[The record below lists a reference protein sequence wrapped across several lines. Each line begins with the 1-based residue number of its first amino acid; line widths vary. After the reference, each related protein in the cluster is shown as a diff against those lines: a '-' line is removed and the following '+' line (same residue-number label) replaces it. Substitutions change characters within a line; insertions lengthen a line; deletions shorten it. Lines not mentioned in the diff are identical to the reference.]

1 MKKIAESIATVH
13 THTHTGV
20 LDNNKNNEIY
30 EEKDIY
36 KNASSY
42 DAKRK
47 LKNGLTRKPTN
58 TIQIQ
63 EYFKIEEC
71 YKNKCNFNIYR
82 IKKSNN
88 VGADASVRPQ
98 KKKEKNNRA
107 GRPKD
112 AQPLQMAEYN
122 LGITLIALIITII
135 VLLILAG
142 VTLNMIMGENGII
155 KKAQISKEKTNEAQI
170 EEEKN
175 LQSLENKVNDYNTR
189 EQITIE
195 KEEYEKLKKKGT
207 WELLASTTSQ
217 NETELDVK
225 DLNQYNSVILI
236 CYNSYNNL
244 VASTEI
250 SVDLLKKQ
258 GENSF
263 FVNYNNTAP
272 YVAYCYYK
280 SDTSVVMRCVN
291 NSTTK
296 AELYGIY

>member
-1 MKKIAESIATVH
+1 MCAFERSEKGMEFNMKKMP
-13 THTHTGV
+13 
-20 LDNNKNNEIY
+20 K
-30 EEKDIY
+30 
-36 KNASSY
+36 
-42 DAKRK
+42 KRK
-47 LKNGLTRKPTN
+47 IILKIFG
-58 TIQIQ
+58 
-63 EYFKIEEC
+63 KI
-71 YKNKCNFNIYR
+71 
-82 IKKSNN
+82 KSNIQTFKHPI
-88 VGADASVRPQ
+88 SY
-98 KKKEKNNRA
+98 K
-107 GRPKD
+107 PK
-112 AQPLQMAEYN
+112 YN
-122 LGITLIALIITII
+122 TAITLIALIITII

>member
-1 MKKIAESIATVH
+1 MKKMP
-13 THTHTGV
+13 
-20 LDNNKNNEIY
+20 K
-30 EEKDIY
+30 
-36 KNASSY
+36 
-42 DAKRK
+42 KRK
-47 LKNGLTRKPTN
+47 IILKIFGKIKSNIQTSNLKHPISYKPTSN
-58 TIQIQ
+58 T
-63 EYFKIEEC
+63 
-71 YKNKCNFNIYR
+71 
-82 IKKSNN
+82 
-88 VGADASVRPQ
+88 A
-98 KKKEKNNRA
+98 
-107 GRPKD
+107 
-112 AQPLQMAEYN
+112 
-122 LGITLIALIITII
+122 ITLIALIITII
-135 VLLILAG
+135 VLLTLAG